1 MTNTHNKSATL
12 SSMLIVL
19 EESFIFRKVF
29 VLVRRSAELTLKPL
43 GSSPYE
49 KDKSLDHLYLTYC
62 SYVRRVLLASQ
73 NRLNN

>member
-1 MTNTHNKSATL
+1 ML
-12 SSMLIVL
+12 SVL

-49 KDKSLDHLYLTYC
+49 KDKSLDHL
-62 SYVRRVLLASQ
+62 
-73 NRLNN
+73 